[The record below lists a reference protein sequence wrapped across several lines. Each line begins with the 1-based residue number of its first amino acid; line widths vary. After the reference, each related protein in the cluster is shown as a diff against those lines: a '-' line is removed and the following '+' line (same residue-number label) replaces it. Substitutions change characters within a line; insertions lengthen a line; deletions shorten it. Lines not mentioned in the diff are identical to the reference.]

1 MSKIKSVG
9 VAIVALVAMTTV
21 AVADSSK
28 PNQKT
33 IALQYD
39 LTQRNKSLVLKA
51 YQELFGDHDLTAL
64 DRYWAENYI
73 QHSPTMTDGRGSV
86 KQLLEKIGIA
96 QLPKQKVEFKRVI
109 AEGDLVMLETVQ
121 PRIGDAPETVIVD
134 IFRVENNKL
143 AEHWDV
149 IQSVPANAANKRTM
163 Y

>member
-1 MSKIKSVG
+1 MSKVKSVG

-64 DRYWAENYI
+64 AVRQA
-73 QHSPTMTDGRGSV
+73 HGLLRLGR
-86 KQLLEKIGIA
+86 
-96 QLPKQKVEFKRVI
+96 
-109 AEGDLVMLETVQ
+109 
-121 PRIGDAPETVIVD
+121 
-134 IFRVENNKL
+134 
-143 AEHWDV
+143 
-149 IQSVPANAANKRTM
+149 
-163 Y
+163 